1 MEKQSPSASPRKHW
15 LFQTA
20 KVFVVVGLLASAFFI
35 SVVVGLQLALKVREV
50 TVPDLVG
57 QPIDAATSF
66 LAEQEL
72 HLRLEPLS
80 EINPSVPLNHISS
93 QDPAPGLTTRTQRS
107 VKVWLSSGNR
117 AGSVPMLVGQSETSA
132 RRRLNEDSLSLGA
145 LAEIHSSL
153 YPSDAIVAQESPAPG
168 TAAEVSVLLNLGE
181 RGATYVM
188 PDLIGMRG
196 TIAAEALR
204 GNGFRVTVVG
214 DHPYPDLTPDI
225 VLRQSPQA
233 GFQIALGEAIS
244 LEVSR

>member
-1 MEKQSPSASPRKHW
+1 MKKQSLSASSRQNW
-15 LFQTA
+15 LFQA
-20 KVFVVVGLLASAFFI
+20 VKILVVAGLLASAFFI
-35 SVVVGLQLALKVREV
+35 SVVAGLQLALKFREV

-57 QPIDAATSF
+57 QPIDTATSL
-66 LAEQEL
+66 LAEQRL
-72 HLRLEPLS
+72 NLRLEPLS
-80 EINPSVPLNHISS
+80 EINPSVPINHISS

-117 AGSVPMLVGQSETSA
+117 AGSVPILVGQSEPSA
-132 RRRLNEDSLSLGA
+132 RRRLEEDSLSLGV
-145 LAEIHSSL
+145 LSEIQSSL
-153 YPSDAIVAQESPAPG
+153 YPSDAIVAQESPTLA
-168 TAAEVSVLLNLGE
+168 TSAQVSVLLNLGE

-196 TIAAEALR
+196 TNAAETLR
-204 GNGFRVTVVG
+204 RSGFRVTVVG